1 MKKIL
6 SLALIAAIVASMM
19 VLPSFAAQGKKQKS
33 NPDIGISEETQK
45 SNPDIGVV
53 LEEPPTAPA
62 EVDPEQAKKQAEL
75 EKWYKGLTE
84 EQLAFVRSAIE
95 QETKDQLQ
103 VEEQKQRN
111 EIDKVKAYL
120 KKNLAKTNY
129 TYLSNE
135 NGLLRVGVP
144 SAKYIEKVDSLYQ
157 KYTEKTPNQVSIV
170 YELCPASLKEL
181 EKAKSALEKDSQLQ
195 KLMAKSRM
203 SIVIHKSCI
212 ELYCTD
218 GTPKGFD
225 SWLSANQ
232 YENLIQVRWYQKV
245 LPTDSVGL

>member
-62 EVDPEQAKKQAEL
+62 EVDPEQAQKQAEL

-84 EQLAFVRSAIE
+84 EQLAFVRSTME
-95 QETKDQLQ
+95 QETKEQLQ

-120 KKNLAKTNY
+120 KKNLA
-129 TYLSNE
+129 NE

-157 KYTEKTPNQVSIV
+157 KYTEKTPNQVSVV

-181 EKAKSALEKDSQLQ
+181 EKAKSALEKNSQLQ

-218 GTPKGFD
+218 GTSKGFD

-232 YENLIQVRWYQKV
+232 YENLIQVRRYQKV